1 MTHWSTGWSFTSWSP
16 RHAEHW
22 QAGRRPLRPT
32 AHSRVVIGSPPLTVG
47 GGRWAATSPRLRSRI
62 ATAGEDA
69 RAYSDRVK
77 YLEEVRSLWR
87 TSVPRSGQAATV
99 HGELLRAVEKLRDEA
114 QRNGNINWD
123 TGHEILIAYLR
134 DNLPGSALFDK
145 TAGQEIKTDL
155 DSLSTF
161 EYPDTS
167 DAPYDRLADRVIER
181 RRAHPEP
188 VAHTRNPDLHR

>member
-1 MTHWSTGWSFTSWSP
+1 MTHCSTGWSFTSWSP

-32 AHSRVVIGSPPLTVG
+32 ADSRVVIGSPPLTVG
-47 GGRWAATSPRLRSRI
+47 GGRWAATSPR
-62 ATAGEDA
+62 
-69 RAYSDRVK
+69 
-77 YLEEVRSLWR
+77 
-87 TSVPRSGQAATV
+87 
-99 HGELLRAVEKLRDEA
+99 LRAVEKLRDEA

-145 TAGQEIKTDL
+145 TAGQEIETDL

-167 DAPYDRLADRVIER
+167 DAPYDRLADRVIKWR
-181 RRAHPEP
+181 HAHPEP